1 MKTKFFYFI
10 KTIVYIGIFALLF
23 TVFLTFYD
31 SFYKGH
37 GVRIEL
43 SGGNMGAVPI
53 EVFYTNAEGEDFS
66 PAKTQRV
73 LNDRVTDTYSFNG
86 TVPLNTSAV
95 HDLRV
100 DFGGPDGGKIKV
112 KKLVY
117 KDKNGYFKPVTEDYA
132 SALLND
138 VEIGISGS
146 GNGITLKVTGND
158 PYIVFP
164 NIPLTPYSETAGM
177 IVSAIASLA
186 ACLFLN
192 RFVRIKSIYAQIIDF
207 YTNRRLIMSL
217 AANDFKTKYAGS
229 YFGIV
234 WAFVQ
239 PVCTILVFWF
249 VFQVGF
255 RSADIGDVPFIL
267 WFSSGLIPW
276 FFFSDAWSSSAN
288 AFIEYSYLV
297 KKIVFKINILP
308 LVKII
313 SALFVHVFFVIFMAV
328 IFICYGYYPNSFWAQ
343 TIYYMFCMIILV
355 LGLGMLTAPLMV
367 FFRDL
372 GQVMSIVLQ
381 FGMWLTPI
389 MWDINR
395 IPPQYQWIFK
405 LNPMYYIVQGYRDS
419 MLNGVWFYDNIKQML
434 YFWAATLT
442 IVFVGSLIYRRLKP
456 HFADVL

>member
-1 MKTKFFYFI
+1 MMTKLFYFL
-10 KTIVYIGIFALLF
+10 KTVVYIGVFALLF
-23 TVFLTFYD
+23 VVFLTFYD
-31 SFYKGH
+31 SFYKGR

-43 SGGNMGAVPI
+43 NGGNMGGVPI
-53 EVFYTNAEGEDFS
+53 EVFYTNAAGEDFS
-66 PAKTQRV
+66 PAKTQHIV
-73 LNDRVTDTYSFNG
+73 NDTIKDTYSFNG
-86 TVPLNTSAV
+86 TVPLNTSNIC
-95 HDLRV
+95 DLRV
-100 DFGGPDGGKIKV
+100 DFGGAEGGTVYV
-112 KKLVY
+112 KKLIY
-117 KDKNGYFKPVTEDYA
+117 KDNNGFFKPEGEDYGNA
-132 SALLND
+132 EIND
-138 VEIGISGS
+138 VELASAG
-146 GNGITLKVTGND
+146 GNEITVKVTGED
-158 PYIVFP
+158 PFIVFRNKP
-164 NIPLTPYSETAGM
+164 LRPYNEIPGA
-177 IVSAIASLA
+177 IISAAASLA

-192 RFVRIKSIYAQIIDF
+192 RFVRIKSIYAHIVDF
-207 YTNRRLIMSL
+207 YTDRKLIMNL
-217 AANDFKTKYAGS
+217 ALNDFKTKYAGS

-255 RSADIGDVPFIL
+255 RSADIGNVPFIL

-276 FFFSDAWSSSAN
+276 FFFSDAWNSSAN

-313 SALFVHVFFVIFMAV
+313 SALFVHLFFVVFMAL
-328 IFICYGYYPNSFWAQ
+328 IFIGYGYYPNIFWVQ
-343 TIYYMFCMIILV
+343 IIYYMFCMIILV

-372 GQVMSIVLQ
+372 GQVMGIVLQ

-395 IPPQYQWIFK
+395 IPPQYQWPFK

-419 MLNGVWFYDNIKQML
+419 MLNGVWFYDNIKQTL
-434 YFWAATLT
+434 YFWAATLV

>member
-1 MKTKFFYFI
+1 M
-10 KTIVYIGIFALLF
+10 
-23 TVFLTFYD
+23 
-31 SFYKGH
+31 
-37 GVRIEL
+37 
-43 SGGNMGAVPI
+43 
-53 EVFYTNAEGEDFS
+53 
-66 PAKTQRV
+66 
-73 LNDRVTDTYSFNG
+73 
-86 TVPLNTSAV
+86 
-95 HDLRV
+95 
-100 DFGGPDGGKIKV
+100 
-112 KKLVY
+112 
-117 KDKNGYFKPVTEDYA
+117 
-132 SALLND
+132 
-138 VEIGISGS
+138 
-146 GNGITLKVTGND
+146 
-158 PYIVFP
+158 
-164 NIPLTPYSETAGM
+164 
-177 IVSAIASLA
+177 
-186 ACLFLN
+186 
-192 RFVRIKSIYAQIIDF
+192 DF

-255 RSADIGDVPFIL
+255 RSADIGNVPFIL

-276 FFFSDAWSSSAN
+276 FFFSDAWNSAAN

-313 SALFVHVFFVIFMAV
+313 SALFVHIFFVVFMAV
-328 IFICYGYYPNSFWAQ
+328 IFLCYGYYPNVFWAQ
-343 TIYYMFCMIILV
+343 VPYYMFCMIILV